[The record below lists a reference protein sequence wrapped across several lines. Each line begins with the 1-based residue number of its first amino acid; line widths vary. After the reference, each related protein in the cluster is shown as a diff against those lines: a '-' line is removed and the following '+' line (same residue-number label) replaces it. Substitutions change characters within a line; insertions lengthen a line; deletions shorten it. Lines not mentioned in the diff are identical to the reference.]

1 MKTNMPEMK
10 FYIMYNNTPLVDGE
24 TWKVIQFSS
33 FEDANTIFATLP
45 EDMQED
51 GEIKNIILF
60 YDDGYVEFGYDYNTV
75 IENDVLSI
83 YVEDDT
89 YKIYDSD
96 GNYFNYL
103 GEMSEDFSKQVRK
116 IIDILEDKNS
126 DFLPEFNLCLY
137 FGELFSI
144 KEIVHKVKYKENQYK
159 YEKDNSKS
167 YINRFG
173 NYYVI
178 QKEE

>member
-1 MKTNMPEMK
+1 MEK
-10 FYIMYNNTPLVDGE
+10 
-24 TWKVIQFSS
+24 SR
-33 FEDANTIFATLP
+33 
-45 EDMQED
+45 
-51 GEIKNIILF
+51 ILY
-60 YDDGYVEFGYDYNTV
+60 YDDGYAEFGYDYNTV

-83 YVEDDT
+83 HVEDDK

-144 KEIVHKVKYKENQYK
+144 KEIVNQVEYKENKYK
-159 YEKDNSKS
+159 YEKDNYQS